1 MIESFISLL
10 ALMGFGVGDGGK
22 PGDAHLAPQYQQ
34 EMIRAID
41 STELKGFDHLEV
53 QQADEWFV

>member
-10 ALMGFGVGDGGK
+10 ALLGFGQADGED
-22 PGDAHLAPQYQQ
+22 PLHCHISPEYQI